1 MTTAD
6 NVESRLARLEGASE
20 HWATKADVARLEGK
34 IDALE
39 ARLETKIDALEARLE
54 TKIEGLEAKLETKI
68 DGLQSR
74 VLLQFMGF
82 AIAIVAATVGLTK
95 LLALVG

>member
-6 NVESRLARLEGASE
+6 SVESRLSRLEGASE
-20 HWATKADVARLEGK
+20 HWATKTDIARLEGK

-39 ARLETKIDALEARLE
+39 ARLEGKIDALQNRL
-54 TKIEGLEAKLETKI
+54 
-68 DGLQSR
+68 
-74 VLLQFMGF
+74 LLQFVGV

-95 LLALVG
+95 LLAVVG

>member
-6 NVESRLARLEGASE
+6 DVETRLARLEGVSE

-34 IDALE
+34 IDAVE
-39 ARLETKIDALEARLE
+39 ARLEAKIDAVDAKIDAVEVKLEA
-54 TKIEGLEAKLETKI
+54 KI
-68 DGLQSR
+68 DGLQNR
-74 VLLQFMGF
+74 ILLQFMGF

-95 LLALVG
+95 LLDLVG

>member
-1 MTTAD
+1 LTTAD

-54 TKIEGLEAKLETKI
+54 TKIDGLEAS
-68 DGLQSR
+68 GLQSR

>member
-6 NVESRLARLEGASE
+6 SVESRLSRLEGASE
-20 HWATKADVARLEGK
+20 HWATKADIARLEGK

-39 ARLETKIDALEARLE
+39 ARLEGKIDALETKIDAL
-54 TKIEGLEAKLETKI
+54 
-68 DGLQSR
+68 QSR
-74 VLLQFMGF
+74 ILLQFMGF

-95 LLALVG
+95 LLALAG

>member
-6 NVESRLARLEGASE
+6 DVETRLARLEGTSE

-34 IDALE
+34 IDAVE
-39 ARLETKIDALEARLE
+39 ARLEAKIDAVDAKIDAVEARLE
-54 TKIEGLEAKLETKI
+54 AKI
-68 DGLQSR
+68 DGLQNR
-74 VLLQFMGF
+74 ILLQFMGF

-95 LLALVG
+95 LLDLAG

>member
-39 ARLETKIDALEARLE
+39 ARLETKID
-54 TKIEGLEAKLETKI
+54 GLEA
-68 DGLQSR
+68 SR
-74 VLLQFMGF
+74 PTSL
-82 AIAIVAATVGLTK
+82 K
-95 LLALVG
+95 

>member
-39 ARLETKIDALEARLE
+39 AKLETKIDAVDAKIDAVEAR
-54 TKIEGLEAKLETKI
+54 LETKI
-68 DGLQSR
+68 DGLQNR
-74 VLLQFMGF
+74 ILLQFMGF

-95 LLALVG
+95 LLALAG

>member
-6 NVESRLARLEGASE
+6 SVESRLSRLEGASE
-20 HWATKADVARLEGK
+20 HWATKADVARLEDK
-34 IDALE
+34 IDA
-39 ARLETKIDALEARLE
+39 
-54 TKIEGLEAKLETKI
+54 LETKI
-68 DGLQSR
+68 DGLQGR
-74 VLLQFMGF
+74 ILLQFMGF

>member
-6 NVESRLARLEGASE
+6 NVETRLARLEGASE

-34 IDALE
+34 IDAVE
-39 ARLETKIDALEARLE
+39 ARLEAKIDA
-54 TKIEGLEAKLETKI
+54 LETKI
-68 DGLQSR
+68 DGLQNR

-95 LLALVG
+95 LLAVVG

>member
-6 NVESRLARLEGASE
+6 NLESRLARLEGASE

-39 ARLETKIDALEARLE
+39 A
-54 TKIEGLEAKLETKI
+54 KLETKI

-74 VLLQFMGF
+74 ILLQFMGF

>member
-54 TKIEGLEAKLETKI
+54 TKI

-95 LLALVG
+95 LLALAG

>member
-1 MTTAD
+1 MDERPDCSAILSVSQVCPGNGSVPIDPSLQRFRTT
-6 NVESRLARLEGASE
+6 R
-20 HWATKADVARLEGK
+20 
-34 IDALE
+34 
-39 ARLETKIDALEARLE
+39 
-54 TKIEGLEAKLETKI
+54 LETKI

-95 LLALVG
+95 LLAVAG

>member
-1 MTTAD
+1 LTTAD

-20 HWATKADVARLEGK
+20 HWATKADVARLEG
-34 IDALE
+34 
-39 ARLETKIDALEARLE
+39 KIDALEARLE

>member
-6 NVESRLARLEGASE
+6 DVETRLARLEGASE

-34 IDALE
+34 IDAVE
-39 ARLETKIDALEARLE
+39 ARLEA
-54 TKIEGLEAKLETKI
+54 KI
-68 DGLQSR
+68 DGLQNR
-74 VLLQFMGF
+74 ILLQFMGF

-95 LLALVG
+95 LLDLVG

>member
-6 NVESRLARLEGASE
+6 NVESRLSRLEGASE

-39 ARLETKIDALEARLE
+39 VKLEAKIDAMDAKIDAVEAR
-54 TKIEGLEAKLETKI
+54 LETKI
-68 DGLQSR
+68 DGLQNR
-74 VLLQFMGF
+74 ILLQFMGF

-95 LLALVG
+95 LLDLVG

>member
-34 IDALE
+34 IDAVDAKIDAVE
-39 ARLETKIDALEARLE
+39 ARLETKIDAVEAR
-54 TKIEGLEAKLETKI
+54 LETKI
-68 DGLQSR
+68 DGLQNWI
-74 VLLQFMGF
+74 LLQFMGF

-95 LLALVG
+95 LLALAG

>member
-6 NVESRLARLEGASE
+6 NVESRLARLEGVSE

-34 IDALE
+34 IDTLE
-39 ARLETKIDALEARLE
+39 AR
-54 TKIEGLEAKLETKI
+54 LETKI

-74 VLLQFMGF
+74 ILLQFMGF

-95 LLALVG
+95 LLASVG